1 MTITKSTAAKSAI
14 LALVA
19 GTLLASG
26 TALAQGGGP
35 TPKTAEEAAGKQVF
49 HQCAAC
55 HSLDSSKNAFGPSL
69 YNVVGRKAGSIPRF
83 DYSDALKASNI
94 TWTEDSL
101 RQWIAGNDK
110 FVPGTRMRHVAITD
124 RAEQDYLIAFLKSL
138 KQ

>member
-1 MTITKSTAAKSAI
+1 MTVSRFVIAAAF
-14 LALVA
+14 LLTA
-19 GTLLASG
+19 GTAN
-26 TALAQGGGP
+26 AEGGP
-35 TPKTAEEAAGKQVF
+35 QPKTAEEAAGKQIF

-83 DYSDALKASNI
+83 DYSNALKTSNI
-94 TWTEDSL
+94 TWTEDNL
-101 RQWIAGNDK
+101 RHWIAGNDN

-124 RAEQDYLIAFLKSL
+124 PAEQDYLIAFLKSL

>member
-1 MTITKSTAAKSAI
+1 MTVIRSAI
-14 LALVA
+14 AALAIAAAAA
-19 GTLLASG
+19 GALLASG
-26 TALAQGGGP
+26 AAVAQGGGP
-35 TPKTAEEAAGKQVF
+35 APKTAEEAAGKQVF

-69 YNVVGRKAGSIPRF
+69 YNVVGRKAGSVPRF

-94 TWTEDSL
+94 TWTEDNL

-124 RAEQDYLIAFLKSL
+124 QAEQDYLIAFLKAL